1 MNKLEIDID
10 TTKAMSALDKL
21 RAQIGEDQTRIEAMK
36 KAMDDL
42 ANSEPL
48 RASIESNDKVLAALE
63 ERKRLDARDMRRLRL
78 NMVVNILSLV
88 GWVIVAY
95 LLKVR

>member
-10 TTKAMSALDKL
+10 TTKAMSALDKH

-36 KAMDDL
+36 KAMDEL

-48 RASIESNDKVLAALE
+48 RASIESNDKVIAALE
-63 ERKRLDARDMRRLRL
+63 ERKKLDICNMRRLRL

-95 LLKVR
+95 LLRVR